1 MSFWST
7 SKKIG
12 VIYPFVLSLALVLF
26 KQTESHIMIFQSYR
40 PQFQFF
46 YFNNFH
52 LIVVDGAVGFESSDI
67 KLNYK
72 KKKRI
77 WYKINFMCIKDIVMW
92 CLLKFYL
99 YSIGN
104 GLFHDSILLDW
115 NSKLVL
121 LVILKKKLV
130 MLEHW
135 FCIRF
140 KVWQHER
147 KQKKG
152 KKKKYKKWSTF
163 LYFISCPHFLLY
175 FVALDKIILKKQFL
189 FFIKF

>member
-1 MSFWST
+1 MGGVSFWST

-92 CLLKFYL
+92 CLLIFYL
-99 YSIGN
+99 YSIGI

-115 NSKLVL
+115 NS
-121 LVILKKKLV
+121 KLV

-152 KKKKYKKWSTF
+152 KKKKKQNTKSGVLFYISF
-163 LYFISCPHFLLY
+163 LVPIFYCILLP
-175 FVALDKIILKKQFL
+175 
-189 FFIKF
+189 

>member
-1 MSFWST
+1 
-7 SKKIG
+7 
-12 VIYPFVLSLALVLF
+12 
-26 KQTESHIMIFQSYR
+26 
-40 PQFQFF
+40 
-46 YFNNFH
+46 
-52 LIVVDGAVGFESSDI
+52 
-67 KLNYK
+67 
-72 KKKRI
+72 
-77 WYKINFMCIKDIVMW
+77 MCIKDIVMW
-92 CLLKFYL
+92 CLLIFYL

-104 GLFHDSILLDW
+104 GLFHDYILLDW

-189 FFIKF
+189 FFIKFSNNWSNKLLMINNKKKV